1 MTYPVALLDACVL
14 YSAPLRDLLMWL
26 AIEGVYAP
34 KWSEMIHTEWIQNL
48 LEARPDLLPER
59 LDRTRKL
66 MNARSPDAL
75 VTDFEHHI
83 PNITLP
89 DADDRHIV
97 AAAITGNCDVIVT
110 FNLKDFPD
118 AALTQYQMTAVHPDN
133 FILQCFIDSPDLSLA
148 ALEQQ
153 HQSLRSPSCTM
164 EELLQKLVRCG
175 LSKTVTYLQTNCE
188 FNR

>member
-26 AIEGVYAP
+26 AVEGVYVP
-34 KWSEMIHTEWIQNL
+34 KWSEMIHAEWIQNL

-59 LDRTRKL
+59 LDRTREL

-83 PNITLP
+83 ANIMLP
-89 DADDRHIV
+89 DADDRHVV

-118 AALTQYQMTAVHPDN
+118 AALTQYQLAVVHPDN

-148 ALEQQ
+148 ALRKQ
-153 HQSLRSPSCTM
+153 HQSLRFPHASLFR
-164 EELLQKLVRCG
+164 LLSQK
-175 LSKTVTYLQTNCE
+175 
-188 FNR
+188 

>member
-1 MTYPVALLDACVL
+1 MTYPIALLDACVL

-26 AIEGVYAP
+26 AIEGVYVP
-34 KWSEMIHTEWIQNL
+34 KWSEMIHEEWIKNL
-48 LEARPDLLPER
+48 LLARPDILPDR

-66 MNARSPDAL
+66 MNARNPDAL

-89 DADDRHIV
+89 DVDDRHVV

-118 AALTQYQMTAVHPDN
+118 AALTAYGLIAVHPDN
-133 FILQCFIDSPDLSLA
+133 FILQCFTDSPASSLT
-148 ALEQQ
+148 ALQQQ
-153 HQSLRSPSCTM
+153 HESLRSPPCTM
-164 EELLQKLVRCG
+164 TDLLQKLIRCG
-175 LSKTVTYLQTNCE
+175 LPKTVTYLQTECGL
-188 FNR
+188 